1 MAERHAELAE
11 GEQELAADPEFA
23 ERFAEFDQIDL
34 GEPTE
39 DEDSDA
45 LDGDEAPDAEESAD
59 PAKAPE
65 QKPQQT
71 PDTQPAP
78 TPDQGTQPEQQ
89 VEPEAGALRWR
100 ADHKDFH
107 IPGSKIEGEFI
118 LIPKEHEPHIRS
130 LLSEGVS
137 ARGSVRTTIS
147 SLQSEL
153 EAARFDAQHSTD
165 VLTARALLEA
175 VEQVIDADD
184 GDAFLAMF
192 SKDTWPATKKRLRE
206 QAELQQLRARQ
217 TAGTPQ
223 RGAQEPRGD
232 TNAPPAVPAQQGGSS
247 IHPDV
252 TPFSAV
258 VTDEAALMGDLRPV
272 LRDQLTELRDATPAL
287 KALTNDD
294 LDDLAGDPRHRGAL
308 VQHAGRGD
316 RAGHRGGEHRLPG
329 AHRPVVR
336 DAAGGGQ
343 AAGDADAAGGRGGT
357 PEEHRCGSGG
367 TAREGAACGGC
378 SGSGRVRGRE
388 REHDPAAA
396 QDAGAVRSVGPA
408 SVQRE
413 AGEHRAGEA
422 SDLIRGRR
430 SPCTTHPGLG

>member
-294 LDDLAGDPRHRGAL
+294 LDELADVMGVDLATISLAIPGIAARSFSTPGGVIAQGTAVVNTDYLART
-308 VQHAGRGD
+308 VQSFATRRVAARQRATQTQQAAEAARQKNTAAAPAGRPVKAPPAVAAAAP
-316 RAGHRGGEHRLPG
+316 AGSGAESGNTIPLLPKTREQYEAWDRLPFN
-329 AHRPVVR
+329 VK
-336 DAAGGGQ
+336 Q
-343 AAGDADAAGGRGGT
+343 A
-357 PEEHRCGSGG
+357 SI
-367 TAREGAACGGC
+367 
-378 SGSGRVRGRE
+378 
-388 REHDPAAA
+388 A
-396 QDAGAVRSVGPA
+396 QGK
-408 SVQRE
+408 
-413 AGEHRAGEA
+413 RA
-422 SDLIRGRR
+422 
-430 SPCTTHPGLG
+430 T